1 VTTTEIGVE
10 TMLDIAI
17 RGGEVIDG
25 SGSARYE
32 ADVGIQGERIVA
44 VGQVG
49 EAAAEIDAS
58 GMIVSPGFI
67 DVHTHFD
74 AQVFWDGQLTPSP
87 LHGVTT
93 ALGGNCGF
101 TIAPLSADAT
111 DSDYLMRMLARVE
124 GMPLETLQAAVPWGT
139 WASTSE
145 YLDVVD
151 GRLGINA
158 GFMTGHSAIR
168 RTVMGR
174 ESTMRVAT
182 AEELSAMKR
191 LLHDGLEAG
200 ALGFSSSWARTHN
213 GDDGR
218 MVPSRYASRDE
229 ILALCSVLEEHDGTS
244 LEFIPMVGPFE
255 PWATDLMAEMS
266 VAAQRPLNWNVMVV
280 RASNLEESMKRL
292 EASSEA
298 TQQGGKVVGLTI
310 PMGIATRLSFASGF
324 VLDAIP
330 GWEEAM
336 LLPRAEKLAILSDPI
351 GRRRLDD
358 ATRQPSNTLPGIT
371 DWSTK
376 MIYDVVA
383 SENEQYRGRLVGEI
397 AADMGR
403 DPFDVL
409 CDIAIADD
417 LLTSFGTPP
426 PVDTKA
432 DWEARLAVWRDGRA
446 VVGGSDAGAHLDL
459 LATFNY
465 TTVMLEEAVRRHD
478 ILSLEEAVHLLTDVQ
493 AQLYGIRE
501 RGRVTQGWYADL
513 VVFDPLRVGSEQV
526 SMRFDLPGG
535 AGRLYAGANG
545 IGHVLV
551 NGRPVVID
559 GELTGALNGQLLR
572 SGRDTATPSLG
583 QS

>member
-1 VTTTEIGVE
+1 MTTTEIGVE

-310 PMGIATRLSFASGF
+310 PMGHRHPA
-324 VLDAIP
+324 
-330 GWEEAM
+330 
-336 LLPRAEKLAILSDPI
+336 
-351 GRRRLDD
+351 
-358 ATRQPSNTLPGIT
+358 
-371 DWSTK
+371 
-376 MIYDVVA
+376 
-383 SENEQYRGRLVGEI
+383 
-397 AADMGR
+397 
-403 DPFDVL
+403 VL
-409 CDIAIADD
+409 C
-417 LLTSFGTPP
+417 
-426 PVDTKA
+426 
-432 DWEARLAVWRDGRA
+432 
-446 VVGGSDAGAHLDL
+446 
-459 LATFNY
+459 
-465 TTVMLEEAVRRHD
+465 VR
-478 ILSLEEAVHLLTDVQ
+478 
-493 AQLYGIRE
+493 
-501 RGRVTQGWYADL
+501 
-513 VVFDPLRVGSEQV
+513 LRVGRHPRV
-526 SMRFDLPGG
+526 GG
-535 AGRLYAGANG
+535 GHAAPAGREV
-545 IGHVLV
+545 GHP
-551 NGRPVVID
+551 GRPD
-559 GELTGALNGQLLR
+559 RPPTP
-572 SGRDTATPSLG
+572 GRGDQATCQPPSRHYRLVD
-583 QS
+583 QDDL